1 VLEHVALPKRE
12 AVADAGVASGPP
24 GLLRIEEELSDG
36 VDRRLQPVSMR
47 SSMPRSTPRAVSWRP
62 SNSGSWVPMS
72 PTAVSR
78 VKPQEPLAIAIAQAM
93 AATKL
98 MRISAIQQAIL
109 RAKQKRIGLLA
120 GALQT
125 VELLSAG
132 VKSEYVRREA
142 SRDLFDR
149 PEQAA

>member
-1 VLEHVALPKRE
+1 
-12 AVADAGVASGPP
+12 
-24 GLLRIEEELSDG
+24 
-36 VDRRLQPVSMR
+36 
-47 SSMPRSTPRAVSWRP
+47 
-62 SNSGSWVPMS
+62 
-72 PTAVSR
+72 